1 MEVEFQDGLAT
12 VTLRIAKMANQDQ
25 TLEQPATVTAKYK
38 PVLSGGYLV
47 LERQGDVDL
56 KFVRAASGFRS
67 VALRSFFKGKFDKL
81 FREKTQPQPVVFP
94 TKIPNVSQLAVS
106 NVTLIRAG
114 RSLRSSNLVRCLHRG
129 STSG

>member
-106 NVTLIRAG
+106 NVTFNKGWAQFTLQ
-114 RSLRSSNLVRCLHRG
+114 
-129 STSG
+129 